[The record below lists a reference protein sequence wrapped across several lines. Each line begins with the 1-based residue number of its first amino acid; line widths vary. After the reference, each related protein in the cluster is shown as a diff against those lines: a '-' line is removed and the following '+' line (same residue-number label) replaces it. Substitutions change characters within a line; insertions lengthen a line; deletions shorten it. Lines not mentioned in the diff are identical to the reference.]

1 MKCVVGNKTS
11 NLKINAVCCPDYNY
25 SPLSLSRALPPSLPS
40 LGTAA
45 SSSVII
51 HQGSG
56 LQVLS
61 LLRTNLQGL
70 SLLRTYLRMIN
81 RAQRYL
87 MIVMAICMIFLL
99 FWTLKTPNKM

>member
-1 MKCVVGNKTS
+1 MIKCLVENKTS
-11 NLKINAVCCPDYNY
+11 NLKIKAVCCPDYNY

-61 LLRTNLQGL
+61 LLRT
-70 SLLRTYLRMIN
+70 YLTMTN
-81 RAQRYL
+81 RSQRYL
-87 MIVMAICMIFLL
+87 MMVIAVCMIFLL
-99 FWTLKTPNKM
+99 YWTLKTPHKM